1 MNHFH
6 PYAAQIEKDARSNT
20 YFRRVIYTS
29 TYMQLV
35 LMSLRPN
42 EDIGLETH
50 TATDQ
55 FFRFEHGIGLVSIDD
70 DTYEVRDG
78 NSIIVP
84 AGSQHNISNTSPTQT
99 LQFYTIYAPP
109 HHRDGLM
116 EATKEIANATA
127 ESFDGTTS
135 L

>member
-1 MNHFH
+1 
-6 PYAAQIEKDARSNT
+6 
-20 YFRRVIYTS
+20 
-29 TYMQLV
+29 MQLV

-42 EDIGLETH
+42 EDIGVETH
-50 TATDQ
+50 LATDQ
-55 FFRFEHGIGLVSIDD
+55 FFRFEHGIGLVRIDD

-99 LQFYTIYAPP
+99 LQFYTIHAPP
-109 HHRDGLM
+109 YHRDRLM
-116 EATKEIANATA
+116 EATKEIANATT